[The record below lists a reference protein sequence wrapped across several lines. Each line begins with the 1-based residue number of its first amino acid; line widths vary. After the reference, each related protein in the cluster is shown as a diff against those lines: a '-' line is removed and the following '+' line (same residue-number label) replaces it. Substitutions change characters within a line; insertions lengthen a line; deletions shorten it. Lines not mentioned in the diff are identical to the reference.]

1 MEKENIL
8 IACVGI
14 TDPIRSDYDGP
25 ILHITRYYH
34 PKKIYMI
41 LSSEIAEREKNGN
54 IMRKQFIYWCRNVK
68 LLRLKPE

>member
-25 ILHITRYYH
+25 ILHITRY
-34 PKKIYMI
+34 IT
-41 LSSEIAEREKNGN
+41 EKNIYDFKLRNCGK
-54 IMRKQFIYWCRNVK
+54 RKKMEI
-68 LLRLKPE
+68 

>member
-41 LSSEIAEREKNGN
+41 LIKTV
-54 IMRKQFIYWCRNVK
+54 MY
-68 LLRLKPE
+68 LLIRSGLLKI